1 MNKLPLKYQGVT
13 QGEWRQCNG
22 GSCSCKFIWS
32 GEGATV
38 ATGRPMACIHG
49 EWGDGKDMVYGEVP
63 EEQVNANATLMADS
77 KRLAGAVVELRNAL
91 EGYAHCGDGCTC
103 GDGWSHE
110 GAKIALELTK
120 EWAA

>member
-13 QGEWRQCNG
+13 QGEWKVTSKVDIDGPNG
-22 GSCSCKFIWS
+22 ESLGLCLWNGCRD
-32 GEGATV
+32 E
-38 ATGRPMACIHG
+38 RPNFQG
-49 EWGDGKDMVYGEVP
+49 PFVP
-63 EEQVNANATLMADS
+63 LSVSQANATLMADS

-110 GAKIALELTK
+110 GAKIALEMTK
-120 EWAA
+120 EWA